1 MTTPTSALGVGEPPV
16 LKCMRDACQDA
27 FGLHIGNVNVLL
39 YAYDAV
45 LMAENEGDLQNA
57 LNHLN
62 VTTGRMDLCIN
73 TTPANILSFHAESK
87 IQHRYAKT
95 TVTSK
100 VDNTNKM
107 STEIFFRLVLPESAF
122 ISQFQM
128 EIDDKVY
135 KANVK
140 EKEKAKEEYNVAVSA
155 GLYSALCLTHLAR
168 AVGLD
173 PCSEQA
179 AVHQGQCVA
188 MPLFYMKIWKRGCY
202 SYKTLRWAYF
212 NHPWAFIDRG
222 TTSLLVADLSVVIYI
237 EEFSKIIDLHVPPL
251 QETDEIQS
259 QPTSQVNTLAKI
271 EHPNPNEAVI
281 HWAPTLEEQKS
292 INKDGVKGQLIVR
305 YDVDRLAHPE
315 QILIND
321 GYFVHFYAPNDLKTL
336 RKHVTFVLDASGSMC
351 GRKMEQLK
359 AAMKTILSDLNPD
372 DLLSIII
379 FSTGI
384 QVWDLEKN
392 YGEGDFIPQPIEISP
407 DLALLENSEALHGSS
422 VIVSASA
429 TNIEKAKHLME
440 NTDINIPLWHF
451 AFQRGSEQGFMSK
464 VWLYVPNPW
473 HCLQSQEYHMN
484 LCCHGNPPVQMAGW
498 SLTMLCMSLQIC
510 ILTAGL
516 HTLSSSVLSEMEDR
530 EEHPLFIIRIA
541 TNIYGALKKGIQVAL
556 FGKRLSESNSTAQ
569 QNPESMII
577 FLTDGQPNIEESN
590 TDTIVNSITE
600 ANNITRVAIFSLAF
614 GDDADMEFLKKL
626 SLRNSGF
633 ARKIYEASD
642 AALQLNQFYK
652 QVSSPL
658 LSNVT
663 FKYQENQVVSDS
675 LTRTNFHTLFDG
687 SELIIS
693 GRLHANEIT
702 GELNARC
709 YTGLICPRIVKPE
722 IIPGHKRNFMERM
735 WAFLT
740 IQQLLDKITAEEDNA
755 SLKQKALE
763 LALKCKLAFCKTI
776 ADECQPFLQRFQTSK
791 PMTPYLFE
799 AVEKL
804 LRYLMNRCVKPDLMK
819 CTGPKLLS
827 IDTKKS
833 ENLILSKNIDI
844 GFATKRLLGET
855 AITVTERQKLEFIHE
870 CRSMLTTMIAKL
882 QEKSPLKQ
890 KAVRGLSSLDPCVIQ
905 HSPQLAQKRFSF
917 LLEELNHANIINDVL
932 AENAK
937 KEYLHFC
944 NLKKSEL
951 QEIFRPCDQF
961 SDEVGLDT
969 IYGSFLIGEANYK
982 HLWEVIKICLVL
994 SHGNA
999 TVEGGFSVNKSLLVE
1014 NMHEKTVIAQRHIH
1028 DEIQE
1033 AGGIKNIHISK
1044 KMLDYVRGAR
1054 KRYHEYLEMKKQEKS
1069 EKDKKK
1075 AEKRKLDIQV
1085 KDLEGERKKLMMA
1098 TEEKREAIDV
1108 ELQELKKKQAS
1119 LY

>member
-1 MTTPTSALGVGEPPV
+1 MDNLHRQGTSCV
-16 LKCMRDACQDA
+16 
-27 FGLHIGNVNVLL
+27 
-39 YAYDAV
+39 
-45 LMAENEGDLQNA
+45 
-57 LNHLN
+57 
-62 VTTGRMDLCIN
+62 
-73 TTPANILSFHAESK
+73 
-87 IQHRYAKT
+87 IQ
-95 TVTSK
+95 
-100 VDNTNKM
+100 M
-107 STEIFFRLVLPESAF
+107 SR
-122 ISQFQM
+122 

-155 GLYSALCLTHLAR
+155 GLYSALCLTHLAQ

-173 PCSEQA
+173 PCLEQA

-202 SYKTLRWAYF
+202 SYKTLRW
-212 NHPWAFIDRG
+212 HTLITHG
-222 TTSLLVADLSVVIYI
+222 LLLIGG
-237 EEFSKIIDLHVPPL
+237 PPL
-251 QETDEIQS
+251 VCELRDAFLM
-259 QPTSQVNTLAKI
+259 NTLAKI

-315 QILIND
+315 QILVELEEVNPHFRGGRVENHLEKPPDRDSNLDLPVLSSRAQHDKRIND

-392 YGEGDFIPQPIEISP
+392 YGEGDFIPQPSEISP

-429 TNIEKAKHLME
+429 TNIEKAKQ
-440 NTDINIPLWHF
+440 F
-451 AFQRGSEQGFMSK
+451 
-464 VWLYVPNPW
+464 V
-473 HCLQSQEYHMN
+473 
-484 LCCHGNPPVQMAGW
+484 
-498 SLTMLCMSLQIC
+498 
-510 ILTAGL
+510 
-516 HTLSSSVLSEMEDR
+516 DR
-530 EEHPLFIIRIA
+530 ISTYCS

-702 GELNARC
+702 GELNAHC

-763 LALKCKLAFCKTI
+763 LALKMFGIGEPIKFQNQPSQINVHADLTTHTLYNQKLADGF
-776 ADECQPFLQRFQTSK
+776 
-791 PMTPYLFE
+791 
-799 AVEKL
+799 
-804 LRYLMNRCVKPDLMK
+804 
-819 CTGPKLLS
+819 
-827 IDTKKS
+827 
-833 ENLILSKNIDI
+833 I
-844 GFATKRLLGET
+844 GF
-855 AITVTERQKLEFIHE
+855 
-870 CRSMLTTMIAKL
+870 C
-882 QEKSPLKQ
+882 
-890 KAVRGLSSLDPCVIQ
+890 
-905 HSPQLAQKRFSF
+905 
-917 LLEELNHANIINDVL
+917 EEI
-932 AENAK
+932 
-937 KEYLHFC
+937 
-944 NLKKSEL
+944 
-951 QEIFRPCDQF
+951 
-961 SDEVGLDT
+961 
-969 IYGSFLIGEANYK
+969 
-982 HLWEVIKICLVL
+982 
-994 SHGNA
+994 
-999 TVEGGFSVNKSLLVE
+999 
-1014 NMHEKTVIAQRHIH
+1014 
-1028 DEIQE
+1028 
-1033 AGGIKNIHISK
+1033 
-1044 KMLDYVRGAR
+1044 
-1054 KRYHEYLEMKKQEKS
+1054 
-1069 EKDKKK
+1069 
-1075 AEKRKLDIQV
+1075 
-1085 KDLEGERKKLMMA
+1085 
-1098 TEEKREAIDV
+1098 
-1108 ELQELKKKQAS
+1108 
-1119 LY
+1119 